1 MYDNTVLA
9 DLGEQLERA
18 AEYDLY
24 ESAFANADIE
34 PTAIESWE
42 DFQEVPFTE
51 PADLE
56 ADFEAHPPE
65 GSLYT
70 GGAMI
75 SFSPLGK
82 DLKPMFDTKADLEY
96 EAAVNADVF
105 ERAGIS
111 PGDRVLNTFGY
122 HLFGTGYLIHRGLE
136 ELGAEVFPVGPGDSE
151 QAANF
156 TSVYD
161 IDVLVGNPSFAL
173 KVAEEGAEV
182 DIFVGGGEP
191 FTSIPGY
198 RDDLKMALS
207 CETAVDYFGSRH
219 ILPIAA
225 ETTAEDGLHVVS
237 NYAIV
242 ELIDPDTGK
251 PLEPGERGEVVVT
264 HRRKEGFPL
273 VRYRTGDLAELERRG
288 DDLVLPNG
296 VIGRTDDRLKVKG
309 VKLYPESI
317 PAVLASFDGLTGE
330 YRLRVTQPNST
341 DHLEIVCEGSADEAI
356 LADTLADRL
365 LISPNEVKTVE
376 ELDETGVVDD
386 RY

>member
-1 MYDNTVLA
+1 MYDSTVLA
-9 DLGEQLERA
+9 DLGEQLERV

-24 ESAFANADIE
+24 EAAFADAGVD
-34 PTAIESWE
+34 PTAIETWE

-51 PADLE
+51 PADLK
-56 ADFEAHPPE
+56 ADFEEHPPE

-70 GGAMI
+70 EGAMV
-75 SFSPLGK
+75 SFSPLEG

-111 PGDRVLNTFGY
+111 AGDRVLNTFGY
-122 HLFGTGYLIHRGLE
+122 HLFGTGLLIQRGLE
-136 ELGAEVFPVGPGDSE
+136 ELGAEIFPVGPGDSE
-151 QAANF
+151 QAAAF
-156 TSVYD
+156 IETYD
-161 IDVLVGNPSFAL
+161 IDALVGNPSFAL

-182 DIFVGGGEP
+182 DVFVGGGEP

-198 RDDLKMALS
+198 RDDVKAALG

-237 NYAIV
+237 DYAIV
-242 ELIDPDTGK
+242 ELVDPDTGE

-317 PAVLASFDGLTGE
+317 PAVLASFDDLSGE
-330 YRLRVTQPNST
+330 YRLEVTQPEST
-341 DHLEIVCEGSADEAI
+341 DHLKIVCEGSADEAA
-356 LADTLADRL
+356 LADALADRL
-365 LISPNEVKTVE
+365 LISPNEVAVVDD
-376 ELDETGVVDD
+376 LDETGVVDD